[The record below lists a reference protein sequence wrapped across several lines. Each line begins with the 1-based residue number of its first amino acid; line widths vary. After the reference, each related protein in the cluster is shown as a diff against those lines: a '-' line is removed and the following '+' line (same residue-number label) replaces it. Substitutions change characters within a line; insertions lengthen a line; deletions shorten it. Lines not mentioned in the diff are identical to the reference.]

1 MKRKLFKRILLI
13 LLIMFVL
20 IQFIRPKKNNGN
32 ATTTTD
38 ITHFISIPDT
48 VMSILK
54 RSCYD
59 CHSNHTNYPWYAEI
73 SPTSLLLARHI
84 KRGKKE
90 LNFSDFSQYNRRRMK
105 SKLSSIDEQ
114 VENRDMPLKSYLL
127 LHRNAELN
135 DDQIE
140 LIKNWTDSAKAEL
153 DQKKL

>member
-1 MKRKLFKRILLI
+1 M
-13 LLIMFVL
+13 
-20 IQFIRPKKNNGN
+20 
-32 ATTTTD
+32 
-38 ITHFISIPDT
+38 
-48 VMSILK
+48 
-54 RSCYD
+54 
-59 CHSNHTNYPWYAEI
+59 
-73 SPTSLLLARHI
+73 SLLLARHI

-127 LHRNAELN
+127 LHRNAGLN